1 MKLTSLVLLPFL
13 LLAACG
19 LRQTPLASQSSLLE
33 ARQEFRTTLIK
44 QETIGETVPEPP
56 STLFRVVR
64 YPSPAGNLAAY
75 VSVPPS
81 AERKHPAIIWLVGG
95 FSNSISELAWADL
108 PAENDQSARAFRE
121 AGIMMMYASLRGGN
135 DNPGYIEG
143 FYGEVDDVLAAAE
156 YLAQQEGV
164 DPERIYLGGHSTG
177 GTLALLVAA
186 STDRFRAI
194 FSFGPTDD
202 VGGYSSEYLPFDTS
216 NRREL
221 ELRSPVKWLHAI
233 QSPTFVF
240 EGTESPGNIF
250 ALQALASASRNP
262 LVYIHPVENADHF
275 SVLAPVTRLV
285 AQKILYDD
293 IPNTTMLFTKRELA
307 ESLTR

>member
-1 MKLTSLVLLPFL
+1 
-13 LLAACG
+13 
-19 LRQTPLASQSSLLE
+19 
-33 ARQEFRTTLIK
+33 
-44 QETIGETVPEPP
+44 
-56 STLFRVVR
+56 
-64 YPSPAGNLAAY
+64 
-75 VSVPPS
+75 
-81 AERKHPAIIWLVGG
+81 
-95 FSNSISELAWADL
+95 
-108 PAENDQSARAFRE
+108 
-121 AGIMMMYASLRGGN
+121 MMMYASLRGGN